1 MKKIAL
7 VHDYLN
13 QFGGAERVA
22 AVLHKIF
29 PEAPLYTS
37 IYDQRSLPRE
47 FEEMKIKVSFMQ
59 YLPFVLQNFRAYFW
73 LYPKAFE
80 SFDLGEYDLIVSSS
94 SAYAKGIKKRK
105 EAIHV
110 CYCHNPM
117 RFVWNFDDYVEKE
130 TLNPIAR
137 VMLPWFIS
145 KLKKWDL
152 KNNAGVDYFIANSR
166 TVAQRIK
173 KYYGRDSVVINPP
186 IECDKFS
193 LSQSDEDYFLVVSRL
208 NYYKRIDVAVAAFS
222 KLGLPLKIVGVGP
235 AEKEL
240 KRKKGQNI
248 DFLGKVDDNTL
259 RDLYSNC
266 RGLIFTEEADFG
278 MVPLEAAASGRP
290 TIAFRAGGAEETIID
305 GETGLF
311 FDRQSPESLIEAVR
325 NFEKVSFD
333 KHKIRKH
340 AEKFDRLAFCDKLIN
355 FLHEIQAL

>member
-13 QFGGAERVA
+13 QFGGAERVVS
-22 AVLHKIF
+22 VLHRIF

-37 IYDQRSLPRE
+37 IYDRQKMPRE
-47 FEEMKIKVSFMQ
+47 FEKIEIKVSFMQ
-59 YLPFVLQNFRAYFW
+59 YLPFVMQKFRAYFW

-80 SFDLGEYDLIVSSS
+80 SFDLSDYGLILSSS

-105 EAIHV
+105 DAVHV

-117 RFVWNFDDYVEKE
+117 RFAWSFDDYVKREKIDPVVRFV
-130 TLNPIAR
+130 LSRFMAG
-137 VMLPWFIS
+137 
-145 KLKKWDL
+145 L
-152 KNNAGVDYFIANSR
+152 KNRDIKNNLGVDYFIANSK

-193 LSQSDEDYFLVVSRL
+193 IDKREGDFFLLVSRL
-208 NYYKRIDVAVAAFS
+208 SYYKRIDIAVAAFS
-222 KLGLPLKIVGVGP
+222 KLGLPLKIVGIGP

-240 KRKKGQNI
+240 RKHAGQNI

-259 RDLYSNC
+259 RDLYSTC
-266 RGLIFTEEADFG
+266 RALVFTEEADFG

-290 TIAFRAGGAEETIID
+290 TLAFRAGGAEETIIE
-305 GETGLF
+305 GETGIF
-311 FDRQSPESLIEAVR
+311 FDRQEPESLIEAVKK
-325 NFEKVSFD
+325 FEARSFD
-333 KHKIRKH
+333 KEKIRRH
-340 AEKFDRLAFCDKLIN
+340 AEKFDRLAFCDKLMD
-355 FLHEIQAL
+355 FLHEIKAL